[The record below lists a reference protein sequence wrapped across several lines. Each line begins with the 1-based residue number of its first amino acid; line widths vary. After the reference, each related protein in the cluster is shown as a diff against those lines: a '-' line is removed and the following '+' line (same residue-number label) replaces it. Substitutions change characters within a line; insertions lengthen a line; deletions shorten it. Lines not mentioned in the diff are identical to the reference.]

1 MLTKKDSPAQLSA
14 SDNMVLIDSSAGRV
28 IVQLPPAA
36 AMRGG
41 QVIIKHAYDLDDVAA
56 RVVGHQFERIDGH
69 PYFDLVGP
77 HACCTLTSTG
87 DAWWNVG

>member
-56 RVVGHQFERIDGH
+56 RVGQARPDPRCEPRPEGR
-69 PYFDLVGP
+69 
-77 HACCTLTSTG
+77 HA
-87 DAWWNVG
+87 AV